1 MRELAEL
8 GAATRMGAGG
18 EAGLTIKKTR
28 FRDSGYVEGSFQ
40 TALVK
45 QHRASSL
52 QDQAIPAVSWHGG
65 TCTVQEGTSFTG
77 LHGANVLA

>member
-8 GAATRMGAGG
+8 WGATRMGAGG
-18 EAGLTIKKTR
+18 EAGLTIKTR

-52 QDQAIPAVSWHGG
+52 QDQAIPAICWHGG
-65 TCTVQEGTSFTG
+65 T
-77 LHGANVLA
+77 